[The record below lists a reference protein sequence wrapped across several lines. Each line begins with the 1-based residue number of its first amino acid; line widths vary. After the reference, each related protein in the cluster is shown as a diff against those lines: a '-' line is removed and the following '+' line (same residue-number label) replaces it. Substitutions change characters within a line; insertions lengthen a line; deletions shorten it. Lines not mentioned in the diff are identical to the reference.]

1 MQRRQVQKQRS
12 RCLPDE
18 LTSGGVYESVPRLF
32 LQVTMEVAS
41 QSATP
46 TRRSKITEIEQAIEQ
61 FVPMHC
67 ESLWVGGMHMHNVPM
82 AAVRE
87 CIRQGKQIGT
97 LYAGPSASFAADLL
111 IGAGLVERVV
121 VGYIGFEHMGLA
133 PVFRRTVEE
142 RAEGEVA
149 FGLQEVVEADS
160 GSMTLALQ
168 AGAWGQPFTVLPP
181 GLENTNLPTASP
193 GFYRRLT
200 NPFGGDD
207 VLCVAAIRP
216 EVAIIHCQQADEF
229 GNGIYKGSA
238 FSDRLLAMAARTV
251 IMQVES
257 VIDNNQVLKYPL
269 QTGVPGFLVSAVAP
283 VTFGCHPTSS
293 HRYYN
298 YDDVHLR
305 LYLQAAESSE
315 GFEQYLAE
323 YVLQPEDQEE
333 YMRRV
338 QNQDWGAM
346 RESD

>member
-1 MQRRQVQKQRS
+1 
-12 RCLPDE
+12 
-18 LTSGGVYESVPRLF
+18 
-32 LQVTMEVAS
+32 MEVES
-41 QSATP
+41 QSAP
-46 TRRSKITEIEQAIEQ
+46 PARRSKVIEVEQAIEQ
-61 FVPMHC
+61 FVPKHC
-67 ESLWVGGMHMHNVPM
+67 ESLWIGGMHMHNVPM

-97 LYAGPSASFAADLL
+97 LYAGPSASLAADLL

-121 VGYIGFEHMGLA
+121 VGYVGFEHMGLA
-133 PVFRRTVEE
+133 PVFRRAVEE
-142 RAEGEVA
+142 RVAGEAE
-149 FGLQEVVEADS
+149 FGLREVVEADS
-160 GSMTLALQ
+160 ASMVLALQ
-168 AGAWGQPFTVLPP
+168 AGGWGQPFAVLPP
-181 GLENTNLPTASP
+181 GLENTSLPTASP
-193 GFYRRLT
+193 DFYRRLA

-207 VLCVAAIRP
+207 TLSVEAIRP
-216 EVAIIHCQQADEF
+216 QVAIIHCQQADEY
-229 GNGIYKGSA
+229 GNGVYKGSA
-238 FSDRLLAMAARTV
+238 FSDRLLAMAAGTV
-251 IMQVES
+251 IMQVET

-269 QTGVPGFLVSAVAP
+269 QTGVAGFLVSAVAP

-305 LYLQAAESSE
+305 LYMQAAETAE